1 MKLRSSVCFA
11 FPPTHLTDSRSGIEL
26 LCFSGILST
35 STSKSVVR
43 RWLKKNKRKKRSR
56 GPGTRQISLAF
67 PPHNGSHLNFPIYC
81 WSPVWMVPLMKC
93 CFCGSTHEF
102 QKPQGYIFL
111 FLSLPSKLFGTGRD
125 GMKKLRGQQVQTL
138 DAAYQTSHRVKEH
151 LNWLQT
157 KLNKFQAIR
166 LWHFVLMNFLTGYT
180 YRQSMHKAPSCLHLY
195 FWWLKLVF
203 S

>member
-43 RWLKKNKRKKRSR
+43 RWLKKIKERKGVGGQGRDK
-56 GPGTRQISLAF
+56 SL
-67 PPHNGSHLNFPIYC
+67 
-81 WSPVWMVPLMKC
+81 W
-93 CFCGSTHEF
+93 
-102 QKPQGYIFL
+102 
-111 FLSLPSKLFGTGRD
+111 LSLHTMVLIWISPYIADHQSEWCPWWSVVFVVPHMNSKNPRDTFSSFCLCPKLFGTGRD